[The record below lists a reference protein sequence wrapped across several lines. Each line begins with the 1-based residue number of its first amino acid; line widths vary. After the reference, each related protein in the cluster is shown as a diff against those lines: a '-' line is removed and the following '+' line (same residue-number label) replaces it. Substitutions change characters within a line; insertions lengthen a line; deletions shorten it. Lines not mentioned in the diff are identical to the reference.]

1 MNSIFPRLSFFLSL
15 FLSSFRS
22 TISYFAIQ
30 VSIHI
35 HSLYS
40 FSCKATAKIQ
50 DLQYKITTAEEEI
63 RSLQLKHEF
72 ELEVAKKAK
81 KCLQQEKDSI
91 ENELNIAKQEV
102 MALKCT
108 VAKMTADSMG
118 ITTELQATK
127 VGLVFSGVVHY
138 LISIYSCLLP

>member
-1 MNSIFPRLSFFLSL
+1 M
-15 FLSSFRS
+15 FLSSFS
-22 TISYFAIQ
+22 SAISYFAIQ

-35 HSLYS
+35 HFLYS

-127 VGLVFSGVVHY
+127 VGLVFPSVVHC